1 MYLLNMKEMILP
13 QFPGVPPLQVHFD
26 LNRAQEAF
34 VRRTRVLGSRVRI
47 DATTDKLSED
57 LTNGFTFFRLPND
70 FSEVVS
76 IDELPRNRY
85 IVENGQLKVFMFP
98 GGLSEFWMRYMALP
112 VPMVEDNEQPSF
124 YSEFH
129 PALVA
134 KVLMQYYG
142 LRGMVREAEFQM
154 RVYADYVK
162 EAVVYGNTMSYRTVS
177 GVGDTVIIAKGE
189 GITLVEGENII
200 PLGKT
205 FATADS
211 YAVVPNAGDILVST
225 VNPNTG
231 LPEKTT
237 TTFKVWAP
245 APTSSFEFIAVGS

>member
-1 MYLLNMKEMILP
+1 MYLLNMKEVITP
-13 QFPGVPPLQVHFD
+13 QFPGVPPLQIQFD
-26 LNRAQEAF
+26 LNRAQDAF
-34 VRRTRVLGSRVRI
+34 VRRTRVLGTRVTLTV
-47 DATTDKLSED
+47 AADKLSED
-57 LTNGFTFFRLPND
+57 LTTGWTYFRLPND
-70 FSEVVS
+70 FSEIVS
-76 IDELPRNRY
+76 IDELPKNRY
-85 IVENGQLKVFMFP
+85 IVEDEKLRVFMFP
-98 GGLSEFWMRYMALP
+98 GGLDAFRMRYIALP
-112 VPMVEDNEQPSF
+112 VPMIEDNEQPSF
-124 YSEFH
+124 NSEFH

-142 LRGMVREAEFQM
+142 TRGMVREAEYQM
-154 RVYADYVK
+154 RSYAEYVR
-162 EAVVYGNTMSYRTVS
+162 EATVFGNTMAYRAVS

-189 GITLVEGENII
+189 GITLVEGENTI

-205 FATADS
+205 FSSEDS

-231 LPEKTT
+231 FPEKTT